1 MDKYGELIEHMRE
14 PTSEE
19 CRAIQKNIDKIS
31 IKTDVNFGGNDIEN
45 ICFKLACYYMAITE
59 LFDRTLT
66 DKRSKYDK
74 TEAFI
79 CNGTDRSLSN
89 QHAAYRFKY
98 ITKFAENDL
107 KIPHQIFIKNFRNQ
121 IKINNLSAQGW
132 IDQYNFLCENG
143 EMDFIKGVFIDVN
156 SKIKTRFSDL

>member
-1 MDKYGELIEHMRE
+1 MDKYDELIEHMRE

-31 IKTDVNFGGNDIEN
+31 IKTDVNFWGNDIEN

-121 IKINNLSAQGW
+121 IKINHLSAQGW

-143 EMDFIKGVFIDVN
+143 EMDFINGSVY
-156 SKIKTRFSDL
+156 RC